1 MTPLGLK
8 TACILLGMLFIS
20 LCHVIG
26 GILVYSFATLS
37 LNSYTPVGGV

>member
-1 MTPLGLK
+1 MTLLGLK

-20 LCHVIG
+20 LFYVIG
-26 GILVYSFATLS
+26 GISVYCFATLS